1 MNVRRGGGDEG
12 VGGELELTLGG
23 GGGGVG
29 TEEELFTGG
38 KEAILLS
45 CQIHNVFLEIG
56 KFLGASRIATGFA

>member
-1 MNVRRGGGDEG
+1 MTVRRVGGDEAWAG
-12 VGGELELTLGG
+12 SWLTLGG

-56 KFLGASRIATGFA
+56 KFLGTVRIATGFA